1 MTIQTLAS
9 QLAKMEGKKHQA
21 SIGDIREL
29 LRMIAGLEAAHRLVQ
44 MKKDQSKG
52 VDDPSPNG
60 PLEAIHQRAAAMA
73 DDSIEKEIKKA
84 AKKAKK

>member
-29 LRMIAGLEAAHRLVQ
+29 LRMLAGLEAAHRIVSL
-44 MKKDQSKG
+44 KKDQS
-52 VDDPSPNG
+52 VDPATDG
-60 PLEAIHQRAAAMA
+60 PLEALALKAV
-73 DDSIEKEIKKA
+73 EA
-84 AKKAKK
+84 AKK